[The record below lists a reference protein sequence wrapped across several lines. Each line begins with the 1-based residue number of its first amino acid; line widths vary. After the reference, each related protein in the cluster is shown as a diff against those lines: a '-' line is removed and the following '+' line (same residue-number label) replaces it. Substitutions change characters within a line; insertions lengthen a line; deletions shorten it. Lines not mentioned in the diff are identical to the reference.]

1 MRLLR
6 TVVAV
11 ACGVVLAAPLAGQGA
26 PAAPASRET
35 MLAAAREIMLAVPF
49 STLITIGPD
58 GQPQARVVDSVA
70 PDSAFVIWVGTSRLT
85 RKVADITRDRRVTIM
100 YANPA
105 GQEYVTVIGTA
116 VIDDDLAHKAA
127 HWKPSWGMMS
137 KDGYRGADFVLIRVQ
152 PSRLEISSVKRGV
165 FNDPT
170 NWLPAVVTL
179 P

>member
-1 MRLLR
+1 MGCAIGF
-6 TVVAV
+6 AV
-11 ACGVVLAAPLAGQGA
+11 PVAGQGT
-26 PAAPASRET
+26 PAAPPSREKI
-35 MLAAAREIMLAVPF
+35 LSAAREIMQAVPF

-70 PDSAFVIWVGTSRLT
+70 PDSAFVVWIGTNHLT
-85 RKVADITRDRRVTIM
+85 RKVTDITRDPRVTIM
-100 YANPA
+100 YSNPA
-105 GQEYVTVIGTA
+105 GQEYVTLVGKA

-127 HWKPSWGMMS
+127 HWKASWGMMS

-170 NWLPAVVTL
+170 NWLPTIVTL